1 MRSSNVVPGARLTRG
16 SVLSGPRL
24 AATTPGCEAWLEV
37 FGAILKYRVQTRDS
51 DLTRKQDVCGT
62 VRVCMK
68 QVGEELAVRDK
79 LIKCGPAG
87 RYRSC
92 RSRTIS

>member
-1 MRSSNVVPGARLTRG
+1 MPGARLTRG
-16 SVLSGPRL
+16 SVLSVPGL
-24 AATTPGCEAWLEV
+24 VATTPDCEAWLEV

-68 QVGEELAVRDK
+68 QVGEELAMRNK
-79 LIKCGPAG
+79 LTKCGPAG

-92 RSRTIS
+92 RSWTTS